1 VVGWR
6 EYLEIK
12 RKRQR
17 PWGLWRF
24 ILEELAVSNRR
35 CVFRLP
41 SGQPPICT
49 GDQPFSLAFRLTS
62 DLRRRSISGSAFQLN
77 LRFSST
83 VRSFDL
89 PSGQPPTCVGDQP
102 SGLPSSQP
110 STCVSGQPS
119 GPTFASTCDLR
130 RLPILRPGLPTDLQL
145 APSINLPAHP
155 PADFQLA
162 PSFNLPVPPSN
173 LTSDSHRPLNPF
185 GAAFQLTCGLH
196 RRSTFQ
202 PCLTDQRS
210 DTGCRISGSA
220 SRSISD
226 SRLRPA
232 FPPGLRTQPPSHRL
246 RHPVGA
252 ADRLT
257 CGFRRRSTVRPCLTD
272 QQPTPRRCISGAA
285 SGRSLTRV
293 SDQPSAALRSTSN
306 LRWRPT
312 LRLNLPVN
320 LQLALSINLPAAF
333 RSKPWLSPRPIF
345 RLSSDLIFGLRL
357 QPIFR
362 FRLRTQPPTNYVSSV
377 EKNLRSAPPVHAS
390 ANPNVSVDFF

>member
-1 VVGWR
+1 MVGWR

-162 PSFNLPVPPSN
+162 PSFNLPGSAFEPNFRLSSAAQSLRRCLPVNLRLAPPINLPALPDGPTYRHRLSHLRLCFPVNLRLASSTGLSAWPSN
-173 LTSDSHRPLNPF
+173 STSVSSAAASRRRCRPANLRLSPPIHRPTLPD
-185 GAAFQLTCGLH
+185 GPTTDSSALH
-196 RRSTFQ
+196 LWRRFR
-202 PCLTDQRS
+202 PIL
-210 DTGCRISGSA
+210 
-220 SRSISD
+220 D
-226 SRLRPA
+226 SRLR
-232 FPPGLRTQPPSHRL
+232 
-246 RHPVGA
+246 
-252 ADRLT
+252 
-257 CGFRRRSTVRPCLTD
+257 STFGCL
-272 QQPTPRRCISGAA
+272 Q
-285 SGRSLTRV
+285 
-293 SDQPSAALRSTSN
+293 
-306 LRWRPT
+306 
-312 LRLNLPVN
+312 VN
-320 LQLALSINLPAAF
+320 LQLALATNPPAEPSCQSPACAFDQPSGCLP
-333 RSKPWLSPRPIF
+333 I
-345 RLSSDLIFGLRL
+345 
-357 QPIFR
+357 
-362 FRLRTQPPTNYVSSV
+362 
-377 EKNLRSAPPVHAS
+377 
-390 ANPNVSVDFF
+390 